1 MVLIL
6 KIFGHKTYKIIKLS
20 NFGYSSDCRLTD
32 LIHPEICYDY
42 INRIQ
47 FYRAVIDY
55 LIVDGHSIR
64 GYESDEVTN
73 TLHDRIVRHFSGLR
87 IECYLVE
94 LNEQVFPFN

>member
-1 MVLIL
+1 MIQIL
-6 KIFGHKTYKIIKLS
+6 KLFGHKTYKIIKLS
-20 NFGYSSDCRLTD
+20 KFGYPADFRLAD

-55 LIVDGHSIR
+55 LIVDGHAIR

-73 TLHDRIVRHFSGLR
+73 TLHDRIVRHFSGLG

-94 LNEQVFPFN
+94 LHEQLFSFN